1 MRHPHDHDHNCNLP
15 NVIGRPLPDN
25 WPFGRPHRHPMDDFH
40 EHFLTGF
47 DPKVPS
53 DGTVV
58 SDVIGS
64 IRAAKIAFNST
75 HSVPAV
81 FARDVQDGDIVIP
94 IPCIQEGNT
103 ACNELMDALFRM
115 RRIPDAIWVPAF
127 RKTLDEDVAALSDI
141 DFDSYK
147 PAFYGVAY
155 VHIGRVMIGPVVA
168 HPRYKFHTGSK
179 LYAADNGDLTTENTG
194 TLVGVCLAPGSF
206 YLTPYASTLKQL
218 FADYY
223 DQTIKDVVDKI
234 ENEGVDAGNV
244 TVTVPGTV
252 TDRPLADRFGDVVN
266 IKDFGAIGDGVTN
279 NTAAVNAAVAY
290 ANKLSGPA
298 CLFIPVGTYL
308 VDAIPNIPCYGPGS
322 LKTTAKAYGAFEL
335 LFKINGAIQK
345 DTNGRFTVNLNQL
358 SVDDLKKLIESMLP
372 EIGGGLTT
380 DEDGKLVIDFSQM
393 TPAELMVILKQLISP
408 NGGLIVG
415 EDNKLA
421 VDFKDLSK
429 EDLEEIIQGMLP
441 ESGGG
446 LETDENGKLI
456 INFENLTKE
465 ELLTL
470 TTALIQEGGGLATD
484 KNGKIYV
491 DFSKMDTSKF
501 EAMLKSIRVP
511 IWLSA
516 NKIFYVDG
524 TTGSDTL
531 DVGRGE
537 SSSKPFKTINAAL
550 QYVANNYN
558 TGSHIAYIYIA
569 PGEYQED
576 INLPKYNTTTGL
588 LCIQSTVEEEDSVI
602 IKGSIRAGRGAGNFT
617 IRSITLEN
625 IAGKPSIGSSVNYF
639 AVSASNGA
647 SINLY
652 HCKLS
657 LGNSKGALT
666 GDKVALYASS
676 GEISAYANDPE
687 GYSIKITDKTGES
700 SRDQIDRLFEGIN
713 SGVINLTSKIV
724 LDCASY
730 RMLARASKLG
740 LIDFASR
747 TNYPAPTVTNSGAG
761 TGKRYEASSNGVIDT
776 HAKGAEFLPGTIA
789 GTIGTGGQYL

>member
-25 WPFGRPHRHPMDDFH
+25 WPFNRPHRHPMDDFH
-40 EHFLTGF
+40 EHFLSGF

-58 SDVIGS
+58 SDTIGA

-115 RRIPDAIWVPAF
+115 HRIPDAIWVPAF
-127 RKTLDEDVAALSDI
+127 RKTLDEEVAALSDI

-206 YLTPYASTLKQL
+206 YLAPYASTLKQL
-218 FADYY
+218 FEDYY
-223 DQTIKDVVDKI
+223 DQTIKDIILKI

-244 TVTVPGTV
+244 TVTVPGTS

-279 NTAAVNAAVAY
+279 NTEAVNAAVAY

-308 VDAIPNIPCYGPGS
+308 VDVIPDVPCYGPGS
-322 LKTTAKAYGAFEL
+322 LKTADKAYGAFEL
-335 LFKINGAIQK
+335 LFAINGAIQK
-345 DTNGRFTVNLNQL
+345 DANGRFTVNLDQL

-372 EIGGGLTT
+372 EAGGGLTT

-393 TPAELMVILKQLISP
+393 TPEELMVILKQLISP

-429 EDLEEIIQGMLP
+429 EDLEEIIKGMLP

-446 LETDENGKLI
+446 LETDEDGKLV

-470 TTALIQEGGGLATD
+470 TTVLIQEGGGLAID
-484 KNGKIYV
+484 KDGKLYV
-491 DFSKMDTSKF
+491 DFSLMPPDKF

-511 IWLSA
+511 IWITKNMYFFVSP
-516 NKIFYVDG
+516 D
-524 TTGSDTL
+524 GSDEL
-531 DVGRGE
+531 DEDRGKTE
-537 SSSKPFKTINAAL
+537 SKPFKTIAAAL
-550 QYVANNYN
+550 QYIANNYN
-558 TGSHIAYIYIA
+558 LGSFIAHIQLAIGTYEA
-569 PGEYQED
+569 PN
-576 INLPKYNTTTGL
+576 ISLPKFNSTTGRIVIMGKDRASRDSTI
-588 LCIQSTVEEEDSVI
+588 IQ
-602 IKGSIRAGRGAGNFT
+602 GSLYNELGGVYELRHVT
-617 IRSITLEN
+617 IDPVGPESYGYALRCTMGTIWLYGIN
-625 IAGKPSIGSSVNYF
+625 INAIDTK
-639 AVSASNGA
+639 
-647 SINLY
+647 
-652 HCKLS
+652 K
-657 LGNSKGALT
+657 
-666 GDKVALYASS
+666 SS
-676 GEISAYANDPE
+676 GSY
-687 GYSIKITDKTGES
+687 GLLRVTGGSIKIWGNNAEDLAGIDINVSEDTDIDYILNADNGGSIEFAADINIHGNITVPYTVSATRLGSIIRS
-700 SRDQIDRLFEGIN
+700 SSTSTYPGRLP
-713 SGVINLTSKIV
+713 VI
-724 LDCASY
+724 
-730 RMLARASKLG
+730 RADG
-740 LIDFASR
+740 TI
-747 TNYPAPTVTNSGAG
+747 
-761 TGKRYEASSNGVIDT
+761 TGKRYAISLNGIISTNGGGSDFIPGSEAGITAS
-776 HAKGAEFLPGTIA
+776 
-789 GTIGTGGQYL
+789 GGQYL

>member
-40 EHFLTGF
+40 EHFLSGF

-53 DGTVV
+53 NGTVV
-58 SDVIGS
+58 SDVIDS
-64 IRAAKIAFNST
+64 IRTAKIAFNST

-127 RKTLDEDVAALSDI
+127 RKTLDEEVAALSDI

-206 YLTPYASTLKQL
+206 YLAPYASTLKQL
-218 FADYY
+218 FEDYY
-223 DQTIKDVVDKI
+223 DQTIKDVVNKI

-252 TDRPLADRFGDVVN
+252 TDRPLANRFGDVVN
-266 IKDFGAIGDGVTN
+266 IKDFGAVGDGVTN
-279 NTAAVNAAVAY
+279 NTKAVNTAVTY

-345 DTNGRFTVNLNQL
+345 DTNGRFTVNLDQL
-358 SVDDLKKLIESMLP
+358 SVDDLKKLIKSMLP
-372 EIGGGLTT
+372 ETGGGLTT

-415 EDNKLA
+415 DDNKLA

-429 EDLEEIIQGMLP
+429 EDLEEIIKGMLP

-446 LETDENGKLI
+446 FGTDENGKLV

-465 ELLTL
+465 EFLTL
-470 TTALIQEGGGLATD
+470 TTVLIQEGGGLAID

-491 DFSKMDTSKF
+491 DFDKMDTTKF
-501 EAMLKSIRVP
+501 ENMLKALKLP
-511 IWLSA
+511 LWLE
-516 NKIFYVDG
+516 KPLTIYVSL
-524 TTGSDTL
+524 TGSDVL
-531 DVGRGE
+531 EDGRGL
-537 SSSKPFKTINAAL
+537 SKSKPFRTLTAAL
-550 QYVANNYN
+550 YYVASTYNINKYDLTIQMLDGDYGRNN
-558 TGSHIAYIYIA
+558 TV
-569 PGEYQED
+569 
-576 INLPKYNTTTGL
+576 LPAYNTTSG
-588 LCIQSTVEEEDSVI
+588 III
-602 IKGSIRAGRGAGNFT
+602 IKGNDTSRDNVKIGLININKAANYRLVNITCKPKDASVSTAGLIIEAGIVETQNVLVDLTETVSDSTKNRLGTNVTGGVLLVPATDTGVENGLYFSTSPDKEPTSFLNANGGSIELQADIT
-617 IRSITLEN
+617 ILTS
-625 IAGKPSIGSSVNYF
+625 AKPSVAF
-639 AVSASNGA
+639 AVAERGGSILFNRSVRNNPGRLPRVNLADDVVITGTRYKVQSNG
-647 SINLY
+647 IID
-652 HCKLS
+652 
-657 LGNSKGALT
+657 T
-666 GDKVALYASS
+666 ASS
-676 GEISAYANDPE
+676 GPDVFPGNA
-687 GYSIKITDKTGES
+687 
-700 SRDQIDRLFEGIN
+700 
-713 SGVINLTSKIV
+713 SG
-724 LDCASY
+724 
-730 RMLARASKLG
+730 
-740 LIDFASR
+740 
-747 TNYPAPTVTNSGAG
+747 
-761 TGKRYEASSNGVIDT
+761 EASS
-776 HAKGAEFLPGTIA
+776 
-789 GTIGTGGQYL
+789 GGQYT